1 MPLIKTMI
9 IPSIAENTFRE
20 TIRNKVLYNILFFAL
35 GMILLSLIVSEWSMG
50 YEVKI
55 LKDFGLSIM
64 SLFGLLIAVFI
75 GVELVYKEIDKKTIY
90 VIISKPIHRY
100 QFILGKYL
108 GLLLTL
114 FLNII
119 IMSIVLYLILYI
131 FKRDFDLML
140 LKGIFMI
147 YIEMAFVIA
156 FALFFSSFTT
166 PMLSAILSIFV
177 YVSGH
182 FAADIKLLGP
192 GIESKSF
199 EIFLNVLHYIL
210 PNLENYNIK
219 AQVVHHLPISMDF
232 FIFSVIYGIFYI
244 SIILLLSIF
253 IFQRRD
259 FK

>member
-192 GIESKSF
+192 GIESKPF

-210 PNLENYNIK
+210 PNLENFNIK

>member
-192 GIESKSF
+192 GIESKPF
-199 EIFLNVLHYIL
+199 EVFLNVLHYIL
-210 PNLENYNIK
+210 PNLENFNIK
-219 AQVVHHLPISMDF
+219 AQVVHHLPISMGF